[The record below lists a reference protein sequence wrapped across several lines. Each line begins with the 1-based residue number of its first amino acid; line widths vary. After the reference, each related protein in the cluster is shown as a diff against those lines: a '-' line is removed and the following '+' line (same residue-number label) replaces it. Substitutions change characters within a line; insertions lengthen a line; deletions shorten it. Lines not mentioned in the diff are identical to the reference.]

1 MRNLIVGTKY
11 FEHCGEMVV
20 ENHTNNYRCVV
31 EFKQNGYWGPSNL
44 VTGDIYSPAG
54 DVVSRLEGK
63 WDDQISQT
71 FDSSHFRVLWR
82 INPFPKET
90 QDFYGF
96 TAFGITLNEIT
107 PDMVGRLPPT
117 DSRYRPDVQALERG
131 DVDAAERG
139 KNRIE
144 EMQRERRKQGQDR
157 RPRWFKQVGN
167 EWIYTG
173 EYWEA
178 RANGWKGESVRPLW

>member
-1 MRNLIVGTKY
+1 
-11 FEHCGEMVV
+11 MV
-20 ENHTNNYRCVV
+20 
-31 EFKQNGYWGPSNL
+31 S
-44 VTGDIYSPAG
+44 GDMYSSTG
-54 DVVSRLEGK
+54 DVVSRLEGR

-96 TAFGITLNEIT
+96 TTFGITLNEMT

-131 DVDAAERG
+131 DVDAAEGG

-167 EWIYTG
+167 EWVYTG